1 MPEKARRIPATY
13 RRRAALARCPRCKAP
28 VLAGHDDLGLPTH
41 ADPTPLTRTAELALH
56 LAGRPTYAVERGE
69 LVARDRWRIRRPA
82 TGPVVPEHRCDAPI
96 PADGHAPSP
105 PGRPTADHDQPPY

>member
-1 MPEKARRIPATY
+1 MTTRRIPATY

-56 LAGRPTYAVERGE
+56 LAGRLTYAVERGE
-69 LVARDRWRIRRPA
+69 LVARDRWRIRHQA
-82 TGPVVPEHRCDAPI
+82 HAAVVPEHHCGQPVPLDGRAAP
-96 PADGHAPSP
+96 AV
-105 PGRPTADHDQPPY
+105 RTTADHDQPPY